1 MEKLTERDLNYVIDN
16 GIIDTADVLNQIE
29 NMKREQ
35 ILKEHGDRIR
45 KTKGGYYFRI
55 QDKTL
60 ENGEYRRRNKDK
72 HVLEDLL
79 VEYYKNK
86 DKREQELETKENET
100 FEQLFFE
107 YMEYKKTKVAHD
119 TVRRMMSDWKKFY
132 VPQKEFIHKP
142 FKQITKIDVDN
153 FLDDVVN
160 QSEGIQNKAY
170 CNMKGILKQTFQYAL
185 DADYIDK
192 SPYRDRVNKKKITPT
207 RKKDSKKEVFTGK

>member
-1 MEKLTERDLNYVIDN
+1 MKKLTERDLNYVIDN

-86 DKREQELETKENET
+86 N
-100 FEQLFFE
+100 
-107 YMEYKKTKVAHD
+107 
-119 TVRRMMSDWKKFY
+119 
-132 VPQKEFIHKP
+132 
-142 FKQITKIDVDN
+142 
-153 FLDDVVN
+153 
-160 QSEGIQNKAY
+160 
-170 CNMKGILKQTFQYAL
+170 LKQRKMNHLNSFSLNLWNT
-185 DADYIDK
+185 
-192 SPYRDRVNKKKITPT
+192 KKQRLHMIQL
-207 RKKDSKKEVFTGK
+207 GA